1 MLAPTAED
9 RCWSAQGLV
18 LGRRVHFPSWP
29 DLTVAP
35 NFLGLNWYLTEFLD
49 VRDSYF
55 PVVSITKTNLTWN
68 IYRGPHTKKKIRKT
82 ILRSLGFRLLED
94 TTGAKVI
101 TFQYHLSQA

>member
-18 LGRRVHFPSWP
+18 LGRRVHFSSWP

-55 PVVSITKTNLTWN
+55 LVVSITKTNLTWN
-68 IYRGPHTKKKIRKT
+68 LYRGPHTEKKNTKD

-94 TTGAKVI
+94 TTGAKVT
-101 TFQYHLSQA
+101 TFEHHLSQA